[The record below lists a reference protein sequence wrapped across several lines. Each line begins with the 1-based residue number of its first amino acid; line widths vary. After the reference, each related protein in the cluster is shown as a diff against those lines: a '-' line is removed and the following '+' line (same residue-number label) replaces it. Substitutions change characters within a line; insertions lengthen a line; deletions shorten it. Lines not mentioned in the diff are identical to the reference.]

1 MAQSKMKIFLAG
13 IPTEPDV
20 RALMERFNDYVPG
33 NEVLYA
39 DIAEVIHVDDVRSYR
54 FETVLSAW
62 RKRIRKEENV
72 TFKRLGDRIRFLAEM
87 ERVQEGAAAY
97 RQGAKKQIRAYG
109 DIAMVRIEMLDEL
122 GRKKADH
129 IRRVMEK
136 HLESQRGAVKEIA
149 ETLRPPK
156 QLPRIVK

>member
-1 MAQSKMKIFLAG
+1 MAQANMKIFLAG
-13 IPTEPDV
+13 IPTDADV
-20 RALMERFNDYVPG
+20 RTLMEKFNNYQPG
-33 NEVLYA
+33 TEVLYTEIA
-39 DIAEVIHVDDVRSYR
+39 DFVRIAVRSSR
-54 FETVLSAW
+54 FETVLGAW

-72 TFKRLGDRIRFLAEM
+72 IFKRLGDRIRFLAEM
-87 ERVQEGAAAY
+87 ERVQEDAAAY

-109 DIAMVRIEMLDEL
+109 DISMVRTEKLDEL

-129 IRRVMEK
+129 IKRVMEI

>member
-20 RALMERFNDYVPG
+20 RMLMERFNDYTPG
-33 NEVLYA
+33 NEVSYVE
-39 DIAEVIHVDDVRSYR
+39 IAEALHVEVRSCR
-54 FETVLSAW
+54 FEVVLSAW

-72 TFKRLGDRIRFLAEM
+72 TFKRIGDRIRFLEEM
-87 ERVQEGAAAY
+87 ERIQEGAAAY

-109 DIAMVRIEMLDEL
+109 DISMVRTEKLDEL

-129 IRRVMEK
+129 IKRVMEK
-136 HLESQRGAVKEIA
+136 NLESQRGAVKEIA

>member
-1 MAQSKMKIFLAG
+1 MAQAKMKIFLAG

-20 RALMERFNDYVPG
+20 RALMDKFNDYTIG
-33 NEVLYA
+33 NEVLYT
-39 DIAEVIHVDDVRSYR
+39 DIAELIRVEVRSCR
-54 FETVLSAW
+54 FEVVLSSW

-72 TFKRLGDRIRFLAEM
+72 TFKRIGDRIRFLAEM
-87 ERVQEGAAAY
+87 ERVQEGAAAF

-109 DIAMVRIEMLDEL
+109 DIAMVRTEKLDEL
-122 GRKKADH
+122 ARKKADH
-129 IRRVMEK
+129 IKRVMEK
-136 HLESQRGAVKEIA
+136 HLESQRGVAKEIA